1 MNNPFLM
8 QMMGGAP
15 NASNALDAWGSAKG
29 KGKGPPAVV
38 APKMVLPKQQIQGKP
53 ASLAMASSANA
64 TPLGGCGAFGGDY
77 GEYGDYGGAGGFPA
91 NGGMMVPPKM
101 QFPPKAMGLPALGG
115 PKAPGAILPQGAGAL
130 MSSTPKAS
138 SSAAPSSWQ
147 QWEDNDW
154 SGNSGENWSGPDWS
168 GNSGNDWSGGSKK
181 EWNSG
186 SGKDWN
192 EWKNDKWK
200 SWSKDEEWDEWKDW
214 GGRRK
219 GKGKGKRGKDDGQGE
234 ESWGRRGRWGS
245 DLEVVVRGL
254 PPQTQEQSIRDFF
267 ASCGEVTKITMP
279 RSGKMV
285 FVGFASQEGID
296 KAVQFNKTFF
306 NGIYI
311 EVKSASE
318 KYEKRGSNDELTVV
332 VKGFP
337 DTADEATL
345 TSHFAACGEVVRVKI
360 PRHRD
365 TGNVK
370 GTAFVEMKSEEAFN
384 QALLMDSSVYLGNM
398 LIVRKATDQI
408 EKGAG
413 KGKRDKEKE
422 DEVTVVVKGFPTAT
436 VEEEALRNAFTVC
449 GQIQRIRLPRVGLPK
464 GTAFV
469 QFSTDRK
476 SVV

>member
-1 MNNPFLM
+1 MFFQLQDNDWSGTS
-8 QMMGGAP
+8 GG
-15 NASNALDAWGSAKG
+15 NDWSGGSQDWSVSNATG
-29 KGKGPPAVV
+29 
-38 APKMVLPKQQIQGKP
+38 
-53 ASLAMASSANA
+53 
-64 TPLGGCGAFGGDY
+64 
-77 GEYGDYGGAGGFPA
+77 
-91 NGGMMVPPKM
+91 
-101 QFPPKAMGLPALGG
+101 
-115 PKAPGAILPQGAGAL
+115 
-130 MSSTPKAS
+130 
-138 SSAAPSSWQ
+138 
-147 QWEDNDW
+147 NDW
-154 SGNSGENWSGPDWS
+154 SGNSG
-168 GNSGNDWSGGSKK
+168 KK

-186 SGKDWN
+186 GSSGKDWN
-192 EWKNDKWK
+192 EWSKNDKWSK
-200 SWSKDEEWDEWKDW
+200 SWGSKDEEWDEWKDW

-234 ESWGRRGRWGS
+234 EPWGRRGRWGS

-267 ASCGEVTKITMP
+267 ATCGEVTKITMP

-285 FVGFASQEGID
+285 FVGFANQEGID

-337 DTADEATL
+337 DTTDEATL

-384 QALLMDSSVYLGNM
+384 QALLMDSSIYLGNM

-449 GQIQRIRLPRVGLPK
+449 GQIQRIRGCSEGLRA
-464 GTAFV
+464 GQSRYFW
-469 QFSTDRK
+469 
-476 SVV
+476 